1 MTKTSILSF
10 PAVQKNLG
18 LAWFIASAVRP
29 YFCFVKTRISSLP
42 LASCV
47 RFLGSIL
54 LNKYSNGLWDSVFK
68 CMADFTNVYGLPLF
82 VCFWGFLG
90 LVSEKMQDS
99 SYLLGRRWDF
109 FAAYWCNGIKRM
121 SGTSRAGLLKMK
133 NVYAKCG
140 TFWRTRDL

>member
-1 MTKTSILSF
+1 MNTLPELNDKDICTKN
-10 PAVQKNLG
+10 NLG
-18 LAWFIASAVRP
+18 LAWFIASAVLQ

-82 VCFWGFLG
+82 VCFWAWYQKKCKIPHIYWAEDGT
-90 LVSEKMQDS
+90 
-99 SYLLGRRWDF
+99 F

-133 NVYAKCG
+133 NVYAKFG